1 VAVGTALEIVPVP
14 IASSQTLTVVP
25 PVESSI
31 AVVVGRGRYTVKLRE
46 GFSMSAFR
54 QVLKVLEVG

>member
-1 VAVGTALEIVPVP
+1 
-14 IASSQTLTVVP
+14 VVP